1 LGDSGEEACCK
12 SVFVLGAA
20 EEVQPTICYILEMLR
35 RFSRHS
41 IMLRSNLHESIPPDT
56 VRVAHAA
63 LNEGNRYRKLK
74 EHFDTVFSDHAFAD
88 LFPIRGQ
95 PAATPWR
102 LALVTVLQF
111 AEGLSDREAAEA
123 VRARI
128 DWKYLLGL
136 ELTDPGFDYSIL
148 SRFRDRLIGGKAET
162 LLLQQ
167 ILDKSQKLGLIR
179 KRSDMRTDA
188 THVVASVRNMN
199 RSELVGE
206 TLRAALNVI
215 ATVDPKWL
223 AANVDGSWYLKY
235 AKRFESNRAP
245 LTKDDMVATTED
257 IGLDGMTLL
266 ERVWQDSTPQYLRTL
281 PAIEILRQCW
291 VEQFWVDDGVVRLRH
306 AGNLRPSPLRVD
318 SPYDPEARYGI
329 KRTTEWIG
337 YKVHFTEVCSR
348 DVPHLITNVDTVAAY
363 TADAEHL
370 PRGQDEL
377 SRQELLP
384 GRQFVD
390 GAYVGT
396 QLIIENRKKH
406 GIQIIGPV
414 KQNSHHS
421 QESEGYDLTAFK
433 IDWER
438 QFSTCPQG
446 KRSTGWW
453 VNTSKTGRITISTK
467 FSRTDCRNCAANRLC
482 TKNGDKNSRKLT
494 MLPREEHELL
504 AAARAK
510 QQTPEWKK
518 IYNMRA
524 GIEGT
529 ISQGVRST
537 GLRRSRYRGQ
547 AKTHL
552 QNVAIACAI
561 NLQRLTDHWS
571 GVLPAQTRTSTFARL
586 GQWVM

>member
-1 LGDSGEEACCK
+1 
-12 SVFVLGAA
+12 
-20 EEVQPTICYILEMLR
+20 
-35 RFSRHS
+35 
-41 IMLRSNLHESIPPDT
+41 MLRSNLHESIPPET
-56 VRVAHAA
+56 VRVACTA
-63 LNEGNRYRKLK
+63 LDEDNRYRKLR
-74 EHFDTVFSDHAFAD
+74 ENFDTVFSDEAFEP
-88 LFPIRGQ
+88 LFTARGQ
-95 PAATPWR
+95 PAAVPWR

-136 ELTDPGFDYSIL
+136 ELTDHGFDYSIL
-148 SRFRDRLIGGKAET
+148 SRFRDRLIEGKAEM
-162 LLLQQ
+162 LLLRQ
-167 ILDKSQKLGLIR
+167 ILDKSQEFGLIR

-188 THVVASVRNMN
+188 THVLASVRNMN

-215 ATVDPKWL
+215 ATVDPRWL

-245 LTKDDMVATTED
+245 LTKEGIVAATENV
-257 IGLDGMTLL
+257 GLDGMTLL
-266 ERVWQDSTPQYLRTL
+266 EKLWVDATPRYLRIL
-281 PAIEILRQCW
+281 PTVEILRQCW
-291 VEQFWVDDGVVRLRH
+291 VEQFWIDNGVVRMRH
-306 AGNLRPSPLRVD
+306 AGNIPPSPGRID
-318 SPYDPEARYGI
+318 SPYDPEASYGI
-329 KRTTEWIG
+329 KRTT
-337 YKVHFTEVCSR
+337 
-348 DVPHLITNVDTVAAY
+348 DAY
-363 TADAEHL
+363 SADAEHL
-370 PRGQDEL
+370 ARGQDKL
-377 SRQELLP
+377 AKQELLP
-384 GRQFVD
+384 SRQFVD

-396 QLIIENRKKH
+396 RLILESRKKH
-406 GIQIIGPV
+406 GIEVIGPV

-421 QESEGYDLTAFK
+421 QEAEGYDITAFQ
-433 IDWER
+433 IDWES
-438 QFSTCPQG
+438 QYATCPQG

-453 VNTSKTGRITISTK
+453 QNTSKTGRVAISTK
-467 FSRTDCRNCAANRLC
+467 FSRTDCRNCPVNRLC

-504 AAARAK
+504 TAARAE

-518 IYNMRA
+518 TYNMRA

-529 ISQGVRST
+529 FSQGVRST
-537 GLRRSRYRGQ
+537 SLRRSRYRGQ

-571 GVLPAQTRTSTFARL
+571 GVLPAQTRTSAFARL

>member
-1 LGDSGEEACCK
+1 MHTEIALAL
-12 SVFVLGAA
+12 F
-20 EEVQPTICYILEMLR
+20 R
-35 RFSRHS
+35 HFS
-41 IMLRSNLHESIPPDT
+41 MLRSNLHESIPPET
-56 VRVAHAA
+56 VRVACAA
-63 LNEGNRYRKLK
+63 LDEDNRYRKLR
-74 EHFDTVFSDHAFAD
+74 EHFDAVFSDDAFED
-88 LFPIRGQ
+88 LFPARGQ

-111 AEGLSDREAAEA
+111 AEGLSDREAADA

-136 ELTDPGFDYSIL
+136 ELTDPGFDHSIL
-148 SRFRDRLIGGKAET
+148 SRFRDRLIEGNAEM
-162 LLLQQ
+162 LLLRQ
-167 ILDKSQKLGLIR
+167 ILDKGRKLGLVR
-179 KRSDMRTDA
+179 KGGDMRTDA
-188 THVVASVRNMN
+188 THVIASVRNMN

-215 ATVDPKWL
+215 AIVDPKWL

-235 AKRFESNRAP
+235 ARRFETNRSP
-245 LTKDDMVATTED
+245 LTKEGMVAATED
-257 IGLDGMTLL
+257 IGMDGMKILDKI
-266 ERVWQDSTPQYLRTL
+266 WQDAAPLCLRSL
-281 PAIEILRQCW
+281 PAVEILRRCW
-291 VEQFWVDDGVVRLRH
+291 IEQFWIDNGVVRMRH
-306 AGNLRPSPLRVD
+306 AGNLPPSAIRVD

-337 YKVHFTEVCSR
+337 YKVHFTEVCSP
-348 DVPHLITNVDTVAAY
+348 DAPHLITNVDTVAAY
-363 TADAEHL
+363 SADAEHL
-370 PRGQDEL
+370 ARGQDVL
-377 SRQELLP
+377 AKQELLP
-384 GRQFVD
+384 ARQFVD

-396 QLIIENRKKH
+396 QLILESRKKH
-406 GIQIIGPV
+406 GIEVIGPV

-421 QESEGYDLTAFK
+421 QEAEGYDIAAFQ

-438 QFSTCPQG
+438 QSATCPQG
-446 KRSTGWW
+446 KQSTGWW
-453 VNTSKTGRITISTK
+453 QNTSKTGRVTIATK
-467 FSRTDCRNCAANRLC
+467 FSRTDCKNCAVNRLC

-504 AAARAK
+504 TAMRAE
-510 QQTPEWKK
+510 QRTLEWQKT
-518 IYNMRA
+518 YNLRA

-529 ISQGVRST
+529 ISQGVRSV

-571 GVLPAQTRTSTFARL
+571 GVLPAQTRVSTFARL

>member
-1 LGDSGEEACCK
+1 
-12 SVFVLGAA
+12 
-20 EEVQPTICYILEMLR
+20 M
-35 RFSRHS
+35 
-41 IMLRSNLHESIPPDT
+41 
-56 VRVAHAA
+56 A
-63 LNEGNRYRKLK
+63 LDEDNRYRKLR
-74 EHFDTVFSDHAFAD
+74 EHFDTVFSDDAFEA
-88 LFPIRGQ
+88 LFPTRGQ
-95 PAATPWR
+95 PAAAPWR

-111 AEGLSDREAAEA
+111 AEGLSDREAADA

-136 ELTDPGFDYSIL
+136 ELTDPGFDHSIL
-148 SRFRDRLIGGKAET
+148 SRFRDRLIEGDAE
-162 LLLQQ
+162 LLLLRQ
-167 ILDKSQKLGLIR
+167 ILDKGRKLGLIR
-179 KRSDMRTDA
+179 MRCDMRTDA
-188 THVVASVRNMN
+188 THVVASIRNMN

-235 AKRFESNRAP
+235 AKRFESNHTP
-245 LTKDDMVATTED
+245 LTKEGMAAATED

-266 ERVWQDSTPQYLRTL
+266 ERIWQDVAPHYLRTL
-281 PAIEILRQCW
+281 PAVEIRRRCW
-291 VEQFWVDDGVVRLRH
+291 VAQFWVDNGVVRQRH
-306 AGNLRPSPLRVD
+306 AGNLPPSQIRAD

-337 YKVHFTEVCSR
+337 YKVHFTESCSPEL
-348 DVPHLITNVDTVAAY
+348 PHLITNVDTVAAY
-363 TADAEHL
+363 AADAEHL

-377 SRQELLP
+377 AEQGLLP
-384 GRQFVD
+384 ARQFVD
-390 GAYVGT
+390 GAYVGA
-396 QLIIENRKKH
+396 QMMLESRKKH
-406 GIQIIGPV
+406 GIEVIGPV
-414 KQNSHHS
+414 KQNVHYT
-421 QESEGYDLTAFK
+421 QKESGYDISAFD

-438 QFSTCPQG
+438 QSATCPQG
-446 KRSTGWW
+446 KRSIGWW
-453 VNTSKTGRITISTK
+453 TNTSKTGRVTISTK
-467 FSRTDCRNCAANRLC
+467 FSRTDCKKCAVNRLC
-482 TKNGDKNSRKLT
+482 TKNGDRNPRKLG

-504 AAARAK
+504 VAARAE

-518 IYNMRA
+518 LYNARA

-529 ISQGVRST
+529 FSQGVRSA

-571 GVLPAQTRTSTFARL
+571 GVLPANTRTSAFARL

>member
-1 LGDSGEEACCK
+1 
-12 SVFVLGAA
+12 
-20 EEVQPTICYILEMLR
+20 
-35 RFSRHS
+35 
-41 IMLRSNLHESIPPDT
+41 MLRSNQQESIPPDT
-56 VRVAHAA
+56 VRVACAA
-63 LNEGNRYRKLK
+63 LDENNRYRRLR
-74 EHFDTVFSDHAFAD
+74 EHFDTVFSDQAFEA
-88 LFPIRGQ
+88 LFPARGQ
-95 PAATPWR
+95 PAAAPWR
-102 LALVTVLQF
+102 LALVTILQF
-111 AEGLSDREAAEA
+111 AEGLSDRRASDA

-148 SRFRDRLIGGKAET
+148 SRFRDRLVEGNAEM

-179 KRSDMRTDA
+179 SRSDMRTDA
-188 THVVASVRNMN
+188 THVIASVRNMN

-223 AANVDGSWYLKY
+223 VSSVDGSWYLKY
-235 AKRFESNRAP
+235 AKRFEMNRSP
-245 LTKDDMVATTED
+245 LTKEAMVAATED

-266 ERVWQDSTPQYLRTL
+266 EKLWLDGTPHYLRAL
-281 PAIEILRQCW
+281 PAVDILRHCW
-291 VEQFWVDDGVVRLRH
+291 VEQFWIDNGVLRMRH
-306 AGNLRPSPLRVD
+306 AGNIPPSPARVD

-337 YKVHFTEVCSR
+337 YKVHFTEVCSS
-348 DVPHLITNVDTVAAY
+348 DVPHLITNVDTVAGYAP
-363 TADAEHL
+363 DAEHL

-377 SRQELLP
+377 AKQELLP
-384 GRQFVD
+384 ARQFVD

-396 QLIIENRKKH
+396 QLILESLKKH
-406 GIQIIGPV
+406 GIKVIGPA

-421 QESEGYDLTAFK
+421 QEAEGYDLTAFK
-433 IDWER
+433 IDWKR
-438 QFSTCPQG
+438 QFATCPQE

-453 VNTSKTGRITISTK
+453 LNTSKTGRVTISTK
-467 FSRTDCRNCAANRLC
+467 FSRTDCRNCPVNSLC

-504 AAARAK
+504 AAARAE
-510 QQTPEWKK
+510 QQTPEWKQT
-518 IYNMRA
+518 YNVRA

-529 ISQGVRST
+529 FSQGVRST

-571 GVLPAQTRTSTFARL
+571 SVLPAQTRTSTFARL
-586 GQWVM
+586 GQWII